1 MSYSIV
7 GEQIQKFRKEMGLTQ
22 RELGEALGV
31 SSSAVSQWESGGTPD
46 VALLPAIADRLHVTI
61 DALFGREGGEVQDM
75 EQTACRWIRSLPE
88 EQRLDKICRLSF
100 AMIKFG
106 FFPSKEPPEIGY
118 MKLCEMITSKGEPI
132 ILPSV
137 SSTDHGIVSG
147 VFADDMSFAAFFPE
161 PEKGY
166 MAYFSSNEEYR
177 ELFRVLAQPDMLEV
191 IMSLAGEHSKCYT
204 PGAVAKW
211 AGISEERAKEMLDAL
226 TKLNLTGSL
235 DLEGDE
241 GEISAY
247 HLRNPFHLVPFFYFA
262 RLLLST
268 DAYYMNWTVRGKP
281 LLRRDDK

>member
-1 MSYSIV
+1 MSFSII
-7 GEQIQKFRKEMGLTQ
+7 GEQIQKFRKEMGFTQ
-22 RELGEALGV
+22 RELGESLGV

-46 VALLPAIADRLHVTI
+46 VALLPAIADKLKVTI

-75 EQTACRWIRSLPE
+75 EQTACRWIRRLPE
-88 EQRLDKICRLSF
+88 EQRLDQICRLAF

-106 FFPSKEPPEIGY
+106 FFPSKEPPDIGY
-118 MKLCEMITSKGEPI
+118 MKSCEMSISDGKAV
-132 ILPSV
+132 LVPSV
-137 SSTDHGIVSG
+137 SSTDHGIATG
-147 VFADDMSFAAFFPE
+147 VFAEDLSFATFFPE
-161 PEKGY
+161 PAAGY
-166 MAYFSSNEEYR
+166 KTYFSSNEEYR
-177 ELFRVLAQPDMLEV
+177 ELFSILAQPDMLEV

-204 PGAVAKW
+204 PGAAAKW

-281 LLRRDDK
+281 LLLRDDK

>member
-46 VALLPAIADRLHVTI
+46 VALLPAIADRLRVTI
-61 DALFGREGGEVQDM
+61 DALFGRESGEVQDM

-88 EQRLDKICRLSF
+88 EQRLDQICRLAF

-118 MKLCEMITSKGEPI
+118 MKVCEMSIKDDKPI
-132 ILPSV
+132 LLSSV
-137 SSTDHGIVSG
+137 SSTDHGIASG
-147 VFADDMSFAAFFPE
+147 VFAEDMSFAAFFPE
-161 PEKGY
+161 PKTGY
-166 MAYFSSNEEYR
+166 MAYFSPNEEYR
-177 ELFRVLAQPDMLEV
+177 ELFNVLAQPDTLEV
-191 IMSLAGEHSKCYT
+191 IISLAGEHSKCYT
-204 PGAVAKW
+204 PGAAAKR
-211 AGISEERAKEMLDAL
+211 AGITEERAKEVLDAL
-226 TKLNLTGSL
+226 TKLNMTGSL
-235 DLEGDE
+235 NLEGDE

-247 HLRNPFHLVPFFYFA
+247 HLHNPFHLVPFFYFA

-268 DAYYMNWTVRGKP
+268 DAYYMNCTVRGKP